1 MLTEQKVHDLIAL
14 IRRRYEDWE
23 DFDHT
28 QFVADEIEPKQVT
41 AAKAEAWL
49 NQEELDR
56 LIALGRF
63 DLIIERLESLGRDN
77 NMLWRQVPSAGDTA
91 VLSHPDL
98 DPPTFCTQ
106 VRNLL
111 YADPPPAER
120 LQHFSDYLNTH
131 NLPNKWTFATYLL
144 FFCLPDDEMF
154 VKPEAATWFLK
165 FVGHPLQGRPI
176 GVSGAP
182 DAETYGLIREAAR
195 ELFNYLLD
203 YGAGDMIDVQ
213 SFLWVCFRENKALV
227 GRLDRRGQVELNLPP
242 AAPQALAE
250 PTNRYSPPD
259 ADAESACTEPGE
271 VAIPTLPHPPLP
283 ISQLTTNTGIPAD
296 QWERWREAIRR
307 KGQII
312 FYGPPGTGKTFLAEQ
327 LAAHLVGEGHGLVEL
342 VQFHAAYSYEDFVQG
357 LRPTV
362 RQDGGLRYALVPGH
376 FRRFCDRARRLGEDN
391 TCVLIIDEINRA
403 NLASVFGEL
412 MYLLEYRERAISLA
426 VGERP
431 FGIPQNVKIIGTM
444 NTADRSIAL
453 VDHALRR
460 RFAFVHLPPLYDS
473 LIHYHQRRQ
482 TGFDLRPLITLLR
495 RINTAIGDPHYHLG
509 ITYFL
514 DPDLSHHLPHI
525 WQMEIEPYLEEYFFD
540 QPDRVE
546 LFRWTAVAGELGR

>member
-1 MLTEQKVHDLIAL
+1 MLSEQKIADLIAL

-23 DFDHT
+23 NFDHT
-28 QFVADEIEPKQVT
+28 QFVADEIEPKQIT
-41 AAKAEAWL
+41 AVKAETWL

-56 LIALGRF
+56 LIALGQY
-63 DLIIERLESLGRDN
+63 DLIIERLQNLGRDN

-91 VLSHPDL
+91 VLNHPHL
-98 DPPTFCTQ
+98 DPATFATQ

-120 LQHFSDYLNTH
+120 LQHFSDYLEAH
-131 NLPNKWTFATYLL
+131 NLPNKWAFATYLL

-165 FVGHPLQGRPI
+165 FVGAPLQDQPI
-176 GVSGAP
+176 RVSGAP
-182 DAETYGLIREAAR
+182 DAETYNLIREAAR
-195 ELFNYLLD
+195 ELYNYLLD

-213 SFLWVCFRENKALV
+213 SFLWVCFRENKALI
-227 GRLDRRGQVELNLPP
+227 GRLDRRGQVELDIP
-242 AAPQALAE
+242 AATPHMLAE
-250 PTNRYSPPD
+250 P
-259 ADAESACTEPGE
+259 AEAYGAEAKE
-271 VAIPTLPHPPLP
+271 AHPPLT
-283 ISQLTTNTGIPAD
+283 IAQLTQNSGIAAA
-296 QWERWREAIRR
+296 QWERWREAIGR
-307 KGQII
+307 KGQLI

-327 LAAHLVGEGHGLVEL
+327 LAAHLVGGGRGLQQL
-342 VQFHAAYSYEDFVQG
+342 IQFHPAYSYEDFVQG

-362 RQDGGLRYALVPGH
+362 RDDGGLRYELVPGH
-376 FRRFCDRARRLGEDN
+376 FRRFCEQAARLDEADI
-391 TCVLIIDEINRA
+391 CVLIIDEINRA

-412 MYLLEYRERAISLA
+412 MYLLEYRERAIPLA

-431 FGIPQNVKIIGTM
+431 FHIPRNVRIIGTM

-473 LIHYHQRRQ
+473 LVHYHQQQQ
-482 TGFDLRPLITLLR
+482 TGFDLRPLISLLR
-495 RINTAIGDPHYHLG
+495 RINTTIGDPHYHLG

-514 DPDLSHHLPHI
+514 QPDLPRYLPHI

-540 QPDRVE
+540 QPDRVDS
-546 LFRWTAVAGELGR
+546 FRWTAVAGELVG

>member
-1 MLTEQKVHDLIAL
+1 MLTEQKIADLIAL

-28 QFVADEIEPKQVT
+28 QFVADEIEPKQIT
-41 AAKAEAWL
+41 AVKAETWL

-56 LIALGRF
+56 LIALGQY
-63 DLIIERLESLGRDN
+63 DLILERLQNLCRDN

-91 VLSHPDL
+91 VLTHPDL
-98 DPPTFCTQ
+98 DPATFATQ

-120 LQHFSDYLNTH
+120 LQHFSDYLDAQ

-165 FVGHPLQGRPI
+165 FVGHPLQGQPLQGQPVRI
-176 GVSGAP
+176 SGAP

-195 ELFNYLLD
+195 ELYNYLLD

-213 SFLWVCFRENKALV
+213 SFLWVCFRENKERV
-227 GRLDRRGQVELNLPP
+227 GRLDRRGQVELDIPTAPP
-242 AAPQALAE
+242 HALAE
-250 PTNRYSPPD
+250 AAETYDSV
-259 ADAESACTEPGE
+259 ADGVNGAETAVPQPL
-271 VAIPTLPHPPLP
+271 IP
-283 ISQLTTNTGIPAD
+283 IAQLTQNSGIPAG
-296 QWERWREAIRR
+296 QWQTWIEAIGR
-307 KGQII
+307 KGQLI

-327 LAAHLVGEGHGLVEL
+327 LAAHLVGGGRGLRQL
-342 VQFHAAYSYEDFVQG
+342 IQFHPAYSYEDFVQG

-362 RQDGGLRYALVPGH
+362 RDDGGLRYELVPGH
-376 FRRFCDRARRLGEDN
+376 FRRFCEQAARLDETDI
-391 TCVLIIDEINRA
+391 CVLIIDEINRA

-412 MYLLEYRERAISLA
+412 MYLLEYRERAMPLA

-431 FGIPQNVKIIGTM
+431 FHIPRNVRIIGTM

-473 LIHYHQRRQ
+473 LIHYHQQQQ
-482 TGFDLRPLITLLR
+482 TGFDLRPLISLLR
-495 RINTAIGDPHYHLG
+495 RINTTIGDPHYHLG

-514 DPDLSHHLPHI
+514 LPDLTRHLPHI

-540 QPDRVE
+540 QPDRVD
-546 LFRWTAVAGELGR
+546 LFRWTAVAAELTA

>member
-1 MLTEQKVHDLIAL
+1 MLTEQKIADLIAL

-23 DFDHT
+23 NFDHT
-28 QFVADEIEPKQVT
+28 QFVADEIEPKQIT
-41 AAKAEAWL
+41 AVKAETWL

-56 LIALGRF
+56 LIALGQY
-63 DLIIERLESLGRDN
+63 DLIIERLQNLCRDN

-91 VLSHPDL
+91 VLTHPDL
-98 DPPTFCTQ
+98 DPATFATQ

-120 LQHFSDYLNTH
+120 LQHFSDYLDAH
-131 NLPNKWTFATYLL
+131 NLPNKWAFATYLL

-165 FVGHPLQGRPI
+165 FVGSPLQGQPI
-176 GVSGAP
+176 RVSGAP
-182 DAETYGLIREAAR
+182 DAETYNLIREAAR

-213 SFLWVCFRENKALV
+213 SFLWVCFRENKALI
-227 GRLDRRGQVELNLPP
+227 GRLDRRGQVELDIP
-242 AAPQALAE
+242 AATPHMLAE
-250 PTNRYSPPD
+250 P
-259 ADAESACTEPGE
+259 AEAYGAEAKE
-271 VAIPTLPHPPLP
+271 AHPPLTVA
-283 ISQLTTNTGIPAD
+283 QLTQNSGIAAA
-296 QWERWREAIRR
+296 QWERWREAIGR
-307 KGQII
+307 KGQLI

-327 LAAHLVGEGHGLVEL
+327 LAAHLVGGGRGLQQL
-342 VQFHAAYSYEDFVQG
+342 IQFHPAYSYEDFVQG

-362 RQDGGLRYALVPGH
+362 RDDGGLRYELVPGH
-376 FRRFCDRARRLGEDN
+376 FRRFCEQAARLDEAD

-412 MYLLEYRERAISLA
+412 MYLLEYRERAIPLA

-431 FGIPQNVKIIGTM
+431 FHIPRNVRIIGTM

-473 LIHYHQRRQ
+473 LIHYHQQQQ
-482 TGFDLRPLITLLR
+482 TGVDLRPLISLLR

-514 DPDLSHHLPHI
+514 QPDLPRHLPHI

-540 QPDRVE
+540 QPDRVDG
-546 LFRWTAVAGELGR
+546 FRWTAVAGELVG

>member
-1 MLTEQKVHDLIAL
+1 MLNEQKIHDLIGL
-14 IRRRYEDWE
+14 MRRRYEDWE

-28 QFVADEIEPKQVT
+28 QFMADEIEPKQIT

-56 LIALGRF
+56 LLALGQF

-77 NMLWRQVPSAGDTA
+77 NLLWRQVPSAGDTA
-91 VLSHPDL
+91 VLYHPHL
-98 DPPTFCTQ
+98 DPATFCAQ

-111 YADPPPAER
+111 YADPRPAER
-120 LQHFSDYLNTH
+120 LQHFSDYLDAH
-131 NLPNKWTFATYLL
+131 NLPNKWTFPTYLL
-144 FFCLPDDEMF
+144 FFCLPDDELF

-165 FVGHPLQGRPI
+165 FVGHPIR
-176 GVSGAP
+176 VSGAP
-182 DAETYGLIREAAR
+182 HAETYDLIREAAR

-213 SFLWVCFRENKALV
+213 SFLWVCFRENKKLV
-227 GRLDRRGQVELNLPP
+227 GRLDRRGQVELDLPP
-242 AAPQALAE
+242 AAPQSLAE
-250 PTNRYSPPD
+250 PANQYNPQDEGATVVSP
-259 ADAESACTEPGE
+259 T
-271 VAIPTLPHPPLP
+271 PHPPLP
-283 ISQLTTNTGIPAD
+283 LPQLTSLTGIPTD
-296 QWERWREAIRR
+296 QWQRWREAITR
-307 KGQII
+307 KGQLI

-327 LAAHLVGEGHGLVEL
+327 LAAHLVGDGRGLVEL
-342 VQFHAAYSYEDFVQG
+342 VQFHPAYSYEDFVQG

-362 RQDGGLRYALVPGH
+362 RQDGGLRYEMVPGH
-376 FRRFCDRARRLGEDN
+376 FRRFCDRARQLHETDIS
-391 TCVLIIDEINRA
+391 VLIIDEINRA

-412 MYLLEYRERAISLA
+412 MYLLEYRQRAIPLA
-426 VGERP
+426 AGERP
-431 FGIPQNVKIIGTM
+431 FSIPGNVRLIGTM

-473 LIHYHQRRQ
+473 LIHYHQRHQ

-514 DPDLSHHLPHI
+514 HPDLPHHLPHI

-540 QPDRVE
+540 QPDRVD
-546 LFRWTAVAGELGR
+546 LFRWTAVAAELGQ

>member
-1 MLTEQKVHDLIAL
+1 MLTEQKIADLIAL

-23 DFDHT
+23 NFDHT
-28 QFVADEIEPKQVT
+28 QFVADEIEPKQIT
-41 AAKAEAWL
+41 AVKAETWL

-56 LIALGRF
+56 LIALGQY
-63 DLIIERLESLGRDN
+63 DLIIERLQNLCRDN

-91 VLSHPDL
+91 VLTHPDL
-98 DPPTFCTQ
+98 DPATFATQ

-120 LQHFSDYLNTH
+120 LQHFSDYLDAH
-131 NLPNKWTFATYLL
+131 NLPNKWAFATYLL

-165 FVGHPLQGRPI
+165 FVGSPLQGQPI
-176 GVSGAP
+176 RVSGAP
-182 DAETYGLIREAAR
+182 DAETYNLIREAAR

-213 SFLWVCFRENKALV
+213 SFLWVCFRENKALI
-227 GRLDRRGQVELNLPP
+227 GRLDRRGQVELDIP
-242 AAPQALAE
+242 AATPHMLAE
-250 PTNRYSPPD
+250 P
-259 ADAESACTEPGE
+259 AEAYGAEAKE
-271 VAIPTLPHPPLP
+271 AHPPLTVA
-283 ISQLTTNTGIPAD
+283 QLTQNSGIAAA
-296 QWERWREAIRR
+296 QWERWREAIGR
-307 KGQII
+307 KGQLI

-327 LAAHLVGEGHGLVEL
+327 LAAHLVGGGRGLQQL
-342 VQFHAAYSYEDFVQG
+342 IQFHPAYSYEDFVQG

-362 RQDGGLRYALVPGH
+362 RDDGGLRYELVPGH
-376 FRRFCDRARRLGEDN
+376 FRRFCEQAARLDEAD

-412 MYLLEYRERAISLA
+412 MYLLEYRERAIPLA

-431 FGIPQNVKIIGTM
+431 FHIPRNVKIIGTM

-473 LIHYHQRRQ
+473 LIHYHQQQQ
-482 TGFDLRPLITLLR
+482 TGVDLRPLISLLR

-514 DPDLSHHLPHI
+514 QPDLPRHLPHI

-540 QPDRVE
+540 QPDRVDG
-546 LFRWTAVAGELGR
+546 FRWTAVAGELVG

>member
-1 MLTEQKVHDLIAL
+1 MLSEQKIADLIAL

-23 DFDHT
+23 NFDHT
-28 QFVADEIEPKQVT
+28 QFVADEIEPKQIT
-41 AAKAEAWL
+41 AVKAETWL

-56 LIALGRF
+56 LIALGQY
-63 DLIIERLESLGRDN
+63 DLIIERLQNLGRDN

-91 VLSHPDL
+91 VLNHPHL
-98 DPPTFCTQ
+98 DPATFATQ

-120 LQHFSDYLNTH
+120 LQHFSDYLDAH
-131 NLPNKWTFATYLL
+131 NLPNKWAFATYLL

-165 FVGHPLQGRPI
+165 FVGSPLQGQPI
-176 GVSGAP
+176 RVSGTP

-195 ELFNYLLD
+195 ELFNYLID

-213 SFLWVCFRENKALV
+213 SFLWVCFRENKELI
-227 GRLDRRGQVELNLPP
+227 GRLDRRGQVELDIPTATP
-242 AAPQALAE
+242 HTLAE
-250 PTNRYSPPD
+250 P
-259 ADAESACTEPGE
+259 AEAYGAEAKE
-271 VAIPTLPHPPLP
+271 AHPPLTVA
-283 ISQLTTNTGIPAD
+283 QLTQNSGIAAA
-296 QWERWREAIRR
+296 QWERWREAIQR
-307 KGQII
+307 KGQLI

-327 LAAHLVGEGHGLVEL
+327 LAAHLVGGGRGLRQL
-342 VQFHAAYSYEDFVQG
+342 IQFHPAYSYEDFVQG

-362 RQDGGLRYALVPGH
+362 RDDGGLRYELVPGH
-376 FRRFCDRARRLGEDN
+376 FRRFCEQAARLDETDI
-391 TCVLIIDEINRA
+391 CVLIIDEINRA

-412 MYLLEYRERAISLA
+412 MYLLEYRGRAIPLA
-426 VGERP
+426 VGQRP
-431 FGIPQNVKIIGTM
+431 FHIPRNVRIIGTM

-473 LIHYHQRRQ
+473 LIHYHQQQQ
-482 TGFDLRPLITLLR
+482 TGFDLRPLISLLR
-495 RINTAIGDPHYHLG
+495 RINTTIGDPHYHLG

-514 DPDLSHHLPHI
+514 QPDLPRYLPHI

-540 QPDRVE
+540 QPDRVDS
-546 LFRWTAVAGELGR
+546 FRWTAVAGELVG

>member
-1 MLTEQKVHDLIAL
+1 MLTEQKIADLIAL

-28 QFVADEIEPKQVT
+28 QFVADEIEPKQIT
-41 AAKAEAWL
+41 AVKAETWL

-56 LIALGRF
+56 LIALGQY
-63 DLIIERLESLGRDN
+63 DLILERLQNLCRDN

-91 VLSHPDL
+91 VLTHPDL
-98 DPPTFCTQ
+98 DPATFATQ

-120 LQHFSDYLNTH
+120 LQHFSDYLDAQ

-165 FVGHPLQGRPI
+165 FVGHPLQGQPLQGQPVRI
-176 GVSGAP
+176 SGAP

-195 ELFNYLLD
+195 ELYNYLLD

-213 SFLWVCFRENKALV
+213 SFLWVCFRENKERV
-227 GRLDRRGQVELNLPP
+227 GRLDRRGQVELDIPTAPP
-242 AAPQALAE
+242 HALAE
-250 PTNRYSPPD
+250 SAETYDSV
-259 ADAESACTEPGE
+259 ADGVNGAETAVPQPL
-271 VAIPTLPHPPLP
+271 IP
-283 ISQLTTNTGIPAD
+283 IAQLTQNSGIPAG
-296 QWERWREAIRR
+296 QWQTWIEAIGR
-307 KGQII
+307 KGQLI

-327 LAAHLVGEGHGLVEL
+327 LAAHLVGGGRGLRQL
-342 VQFHAAYSYEDFVQG
+342 IQFHPAYSYEDFVQG

-362 RQDGGLRYALVPGH
+362 RDDGGLRYELVPGH
-376 FRRFCDRARRLGEDN
+376 FRRFCEQAARLDETDI
-391 TCVLIIDEINRA
+391 CVLIIDEINRA

-412 MYLLEYRERAISLA
+412 MYLLEYRERAMPLA

-431 FGIPQNVKIIGTM
+431 FHIPRNVRIIGTM

-473 LIHYHQRRQ
+473 LIHYHQQQQ
-482 TGFDLRPLITLLR
+482 TGFDLRPLISLLR
-495 RINTAIGDPHYHLG
+495 RINTTIGDPHYHLG

-514 DPDLSHHLPHI
+514 LPDLTRHLPHI

-540 QPDRVE
+540 QPDRVD
-546 LFRWTAVAGELGR
+546 LFRWTAVAAELTA

>member
-1 MLTEQKVHDLIAL
+1 MLTEQKVHDLIGL

-28 QFVADEIEPKQVT
+28 QFVADEIEPKQIT
-41 AAKAEAWL
+41 AVKAETWL

-56 LIALGRF
+56 LIALGQY

-91 VLSHPDL
+91 VLNHPNL
-98 DPPTFCTQ
+98 DPATFATQ

-120 LQHFSDYLNTH
+120 LQHFSDYLEAH
-131 NLPNKWTFATYLL
+131 NLPNKWTFPTYLL

-165 FVGHPLQGRPI
+165 FVGHPVRI
-176 GVSGAP
+176 SGAP

-213 SFLWVCFRENKALV
+213 SFLWVCFRENKKLV
-227 GRLDRRGQVELNLPP
+227 GRLDRRGQVELDIPSATP
-242 AAPQALAE
+242 HSLAE
-250 PTNRYSPPD
+250 PVEPYDSEED
-259 ADAESACTEPGE
+259 EAESA
-271 VAIPTLPHPPLP
+271 APHPLLP
-283 ISQLTTNTGIPAD
+283 IPQLTQNSGIPAA
-296 QWERWREAIRR
+296 QWERWREAIER
-307 KGQII
+307 KGQLI

-327 LAAHLVGEGHGLVEL
+327 LAAHLVGGGHGLQQL
-342 VQFHAAYSYEDFVQG
+342 IQFHPAYSYEDFVQG

-362 RQDGGLRYALVPGH
+362 RDDGGLRYELVPGH
-376 FRRFCDRARRLGEDN
+376 FRRFCEQARQLEEAD

-412 MYLLEYRERAISLA
+412 MYLLEYRERAIPLA
-426 VGERP
+426 AGERP
-431 FGIPQNVKIIGTM
+431 FSIPRHLKIIGTM

-473 LIHYHQRRQ
+473 LIHYHQRHQ
-482 TGFDLRPLITLLR
+482 TGFDLRPLISLLR

-509 ITYFL
+509 HEN
-514 DPDLSHHLPHI
+514 S
-525 WQMEIEPYLEEYFFD
+525 
-540 QPDRVE
+540 
-546 LFRWTAVAGELGR
+546 

>member
-1 MLTEQKVHDLIAL
+1 MLTEQKIADLIAL

-23 DFDHT
+23 NFDHT
-28 QFVADEIEPKQVT
+28 QFVADEIEPKQIT
-41 AAKAEAWL
+41 AVKAETWL

-56 LIALGRF
+56 LIALGQY
-63 DLIIERLESLGRDN
+63 DLIIERLQNLCRDN

-91 VLSHPDL
+91 VLTHPDL
-98 DPPTFCTQ
+98 DPATFATQ

-120 LQHFSDYLNTH
+120 LQHFSDYLDAH
-131 NLPNKWTFATYLL
+131 NLPNKWAFATYLL

-165 FVGHPLQGRPI
+165 FVGSPLQGQPI
-176 GVSGAP
+176 RVSGAP
-182 DAETYGLIREAAR
+182 DAETYNLIREAAR
-195 ELFNYLLD
+195 ELYNYLLD

-213 SFLWVCFRENKALV
+213 SFLWVCFRENKALI
-227 GRLDRRGQVELNLPP
+227 GRLDRRGQVELDIP
-242 AAPQALAE
+242 AATPHMLAE
-250 PTNRYSPPD
+250 P
-259 ADAESACTEPGE
+259 AEAYGAEAKE
-271 VAIPTLPHPPLP
+271 AHPPLTVA
-283 ISQLTTNTGIPAD
+283 QLTQNSGIAAA
-296 QWERWREAIRR
+296 QWERWREAIGR
-307 KGQII
+307 KGQLI

-327 LAAHLVGEGHGLVEL
+327 LAAHLVGGGRGLQQL
-342 VQFHAAYSYEDFVQG
+342 IQFHPAYSYEDFVQG

-362 RQDGGLRYALVPGH
+362 RDDGGLRYELVPGH
-376 FRRFCDRARRLGEDN
+376 FRRFCEQAARLDEAD

-412 MYLLEYRERAISLA
+412 MYLLEYRERAIPLA

-431 FGIPQNVKIIGTM
+431 FHIPRNVRIIGTM

-473 LIHYHQRRQ
+473 LIHYHQQQQ
-482 TGFDLRPLITLLR
+482 TGVDLRPLISLLR

-514 DPDLSHHLPHI
+514 QPDLPRHLPHI

-540 QPDRVE
+540 QPDRVDG
-546 LFRWTAVAGELGR
+546 FRWTAVAGELVG

>member
-14 IRRRYEDWE
+14 MRRRYEDWE

-28 QFVADEIEPKQVT
+28 QFVADEIEPKQIT
-41 AAKAEAWL
+41 AVKAETWL

-56 LIALGRF
+56 LLALGQF

-91 VLSHPDL
+91 VLNHPNL
-98 DPPTFCTQ
+98 DPATFTTQ

-120 LQHFSDYLNTH
+120 LQHFSDYLEAH
-131 NLPNKWTFATYLL
+131 NLPNKWTFPTYLL

-165 FVGHPLQGRPI
+165 FVGHPVR
-176 GVSGAP
+176 VSGAP

-213 SFLWVCFRENKALV
+213 SFLWVCFRENKELV
-227 GRLDRRGQVELNLPP
+227 GRLDRRGQVELDIP
-242 AAPQALAE
+242 AATSHSLAE
-250 PTNRYSPPD
+250 PIESYDPALD
-259 ADAESACTEPGE
+259 AVVEPN
-271 VAIPTLPHPPLP
+271 PPLP
-283 ISQLTTNTGIPAD
+283 IAQLTQNSGIPGA
-296 QWERWREAIRR
+296 QWERWREAIER
-307 KGQII
+307 KGQLI

-327 LAAHLVGEGHGLVEL
+327 LAAHLVGGGHGRRQLI
-342 VQFHAAYSYEDFVQG
+342 QFHPAYSYEDFVQG
-357 LRPTV
+357 LRPSV
-362 RQDGGLRYALVPGH
+362 RDDGGLRYELVPGH
-376 FRRFCDRARRLGEDN
+376 FRRFCEQAQRLDETD

-412 MYLLEYRERAISLA
+412 MYLLEYRERAIPLA
-426 VGERP
+426 AGQRP
-431 FGIPQNVKIIGTM
+431 FSIPHNVKIIGTM

-473 LIHYHQRRQ
+473 LIHYHQRYQ
-482 TGFDLRPLITLLR
+482 TGFDLRPLISLLR

-514 DPDLSHHLPHI
+514 LPDLPRHLPHI

-540 QPDRVE
+540 QPDRVD
-546 LFRWTAVAGELGR
+546 LFRWTAVAAELTA

>member
-1 MLTEQKVHDLIAL
+1 MLTEQKVADLIAL
-14 IRRRYEDWE
+14 VRRRYEDWE

-28 QFVADEIEPKQVT
+28 QFVADEIEPKQIT
-41 AAKAEAWL
+41 AVKAETWL

-56 LIALGRF
+56 LIALGQY

-91 VLSHPDL
+91 VLNHPNL
-98 DPPTFCTQ
+98 DPATFATQ

-120 LQHFSDYLNTH
+120 LQHFSDYLDAH
-131 NLPNKWTFATYLL
+131 NLPNKWTFPTYLL

-165 FVGHPLQGRPI
+165 FVGHPVR
-176 GVSGAP
+176 VSGAP

-213 SFLWVCFRENKALV
+213 SFLWVCFRENKELV
-227 GRLDRRGQVELNLPP
+227 GRLDRRGQVELDIPT
-242 AAPQALAE
+242 ATSHSLAE
-250 PTNRYSPPD
+250 PIEPYDPAVD
-259 ADAESACTEPGE
+259 AVVEPN
-271 VAIPTLPHPPLP
+271 PPLP
-283 ISQLTTNTGIPAD
+283 IAQLTQNSGIPGA
-296 QWERWREAIRR
+296 QWERWREAIER
-307 KGQII
+307 KGQLI

-327 LAAHLVGEGHGLVEL
+327 LAAHLVGGGHGRRQLI
-342 VQFHAAYSYEDFVQG
+342 QFHPAYSYEDFVQG

-362 RQDGGLRYALVPGH
+362 RDDGGLRYELVPGH
-376 FRRFCDRARRLGEDN
+376 FRRFCEQAQRLGETD
-391 TCVLIIDEINRA
+391 TFVLIIDEINRA

-412 MYLLEYRERAISLA
+412 MYLLEYRERAIPLA

-431 FGIPQNVKIIGTM
+431 FSIPHNVKIIGTM

-473 LIHYHQRRQ
+473 LIHYHQQHQ
-482 TGFDLRPLITLLR
+482 TGFDLRPLINLLR
-495 RINTAIGDPHYHLG
+495 RINTAIGDSHYHLG

-514 DPDLSHHLPHI
+514 QPDLSRHLPHI

-540 QPDRVE
+540 QPDRVDS
-546 LFRWTAVAGELGR
+546 FRWTAVAGELGL